1 VDDDPDVRAYLVR
14 VLDEEG
20 YDVDTAPNGRAALAA
35 VAARRPDVVLLDIM
49 LAGESGL
56 ELLAELRRHDDVPII
71 LVTGRGAEVDR
82 VLGLRLGADDY
93 VVKPFSFPELSA
105 RIASVLRRSAPRA
118 AGPSQLAFGS
128 LVIDPGSREVLVD
141 GSLVPTTAKEF
152 DLLSFL
158 AGSPRQVFTRQQL
171 LEHVWAS
178 SSNWQD
184 AATVTEHIRRLRLK
198 IEEDPDAPKR
208 IATVRGVGYRFEP

>member
-158 AGSPRQVFTRQQL
+158 AASPRQVFTRQQL

-198 IEEDPDAPKR
+198 IEEDPDSPKR

>member
-198 IEEDPDAPKR
+198 IEEDPDSPKR